1 MAQPTSGD
9 VHVDSALSNL
19 SIALMNE
26 DETFISRDLFPP
38 VPVTKQSD
46 RFYTWDK
53 GVWFRNHV
61 SQRTPGDIYPEGGL
75 ELSTQPYF
83 ANIYHLAHGLADE
96 TIANQDPAVDLASAA
111 TRWLVNQFLLNQE
124 IQWAADFFKT
134 GVWGTS
140 NTPGVNWDDLANS
153 DPILDVDTG
162 RQKIRRLT
170 GVFPNTMVV
179 GQKVWDEGLK
189 EHPLLLDKYKHT
201 QSGVL
206 TTDLVA
212 RALGMDRLL
221 VGGASQNTAQEDA
234 TFVGAN
240 IFGNN
245 ALYLFVP
252 PSPGLLTASAG
263 YTFVWDIDGGGLST
277 QISRIREDNRDRDLL
292 KAKHAWDQKIVSSDL
307 GYIDL
312 DLVS

>member
-1 MAQPTSGD
+1 RI
-9 VHVDSALSNL
+9 SND
-19 SIALMNE
+19 NY
-26 DETFISRDLFPP
+26 FCDL
-38 VPVTKQSD
+38 
-46 RFYTWDK
+46 
-53 GVWFRNHV
+53 
-61 SQRTPGDIYPEGGL
+61 
-75 ELSTQPYF
+75 
-83 ANIYHLAHGLADE
+83 YHLGFPIADE
-96 TIANQDPAVDLASAA
+96 DRTNSDPAVNLETAAAEWLAD
-111 TRWLVNQFLLNQE
+111 QFLLNQE
-124 IQWAADFFKT
+124 IQWAADFFIT

-162 RQKIRRLT
+162 RQTIRRNT

-201 QSGVL
+201 SPGVL

-221 VGGASQNTAQEDA
+221 VGSASQNTAKESA

-245 ALYLFVP
+245 ALYLFIP

-277 QISRIREDNRDRDLL
+277 QVSRIREDSRDRDLL
-292 KAKHAWDQKIVSSDL
+292 KAKHAWDQKVVASEL

-312 DLVS
+312 ALVS